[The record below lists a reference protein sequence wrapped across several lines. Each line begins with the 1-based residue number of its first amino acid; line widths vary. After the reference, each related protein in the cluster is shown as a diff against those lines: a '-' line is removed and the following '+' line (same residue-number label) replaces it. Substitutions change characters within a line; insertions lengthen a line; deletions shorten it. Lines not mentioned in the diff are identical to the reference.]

1 MPTYADDRA
10 EIEDLM
16 ARYLFALDFF
26 DADAY
31 AETFTEDGVLDWAM
45 GTVEGRE
52 AIRAEAA
59 GMKASMAQVFGDG
72 TIIRHFVTNI
82 AISFEGDRASTRAA
96 WFEAY
101 NNGPD
106 GAPKMGTFGHYEDAL
121 ERIDGRWLFKRR
133 RIVNEF
139 LDGRK
144 AGPGNP
150 VRGMEPRP

>member
-1 MPTYADDRA
+1 
-10 EIEDLM
+10 M

-31 AETFTEDGVLDWAM
+31 AETFAEDGVLDWAM

-59 GMKASMAQVFGDG
+59 GMKEGMAKVFGDA
-72 TIIRHFVTNI
+72 IKVRHFVTNI
-82 AISFEGDRASTRAA
+82 AISVDGDRAATRAA

-101 NNGPD
+101 DSGPD
-106 GAPKMGTFGHYEDAL
+106 RSPVMGTFGHYEDELA
-121 ERIDGRWLFKRR
+121 RIGGRWLFRRR

-139 LDGRK
+139 LEGRQ
-144 AGPGNP
+144 AGHENP
-150 VRGMEPRP
+150 VRTMGVAG

>member
-1 MPTYADDRA
+1 MSYADDRA
-10 EIEDLM
+10 QIEDLM

-31 AETFTEDGVLDWAM
+31 AETFAEDGVLDWAM

-52 AIRAEAA
+52 TIRAEAA
-59 GMKASMAQVFGDG
+59 GMKASMAKVFGDG
-72 TIIRHFVTNI
+72 TMLRHFVTNI
-82 AISFEGDRASTRAA
+82 AISVDGDRASTRAA

-101 NNGPD
+101 GNGPGSD
-106 GAPKMGTFGHYEDAL
+106 PRMGTFGHYEDELA
-121 ERIDGRWLFKRR
+121 RIDGRWCFKRR

-139 LDGRK
+139 LEGRM

-150 VRGMEPRP
+150 VRGMLAD

>member
-1 MPTYADDRA
+1 MSYADDRA

-31 AETFTEDGVLDWAM
+31 AATFTEDGVLDWAM
-45 GTVEGRE
+45 GEVAGRE

-59 GMKASMAQVFGDG
+59 GMKAAMAKVFGG
-72 TIIRHFVTNI
+72 ETLLRHFVTNI
-82 AISFEGDRASTRAA
+82 AISVDGDRASTRAA

-101 NNGPD
+101 NDGPD
-106 GAPKMGTFGHYEDAL
+106 GSPRMGTFGHYEDELA
-121 ERIDGRWLFKRR
+121 RIDGCWLFRRR

-139 LDGRK
+139 LEGRK
-144 AGPGNP
+144 AGPANP
-150 VRGMEPRP
+150 VRTMEFQP

>member
-1 MPTYADDRA
+1 MSYADDRA
-10 EIEDLM
+10 AIEDLM

-45 GTVEGRE
+45 GEVAGRE

-59 GMKASMAQVFGDG
+59 GMKASMAKVFGDD
-72 TIIRHFVTNI
+72 TLLRHFVTNI
-82 AISFEGDRASTRAA
+82 AISVNGDRASTRAA

-106 GAPKMGTFGHYEDAL
+106 GSSRMGTFGHYEDELA
-121 ERIDGRWLFKRR
+121 RIDGRWLFKRR

-139 LDGRK
+139 LEGRK
-144 AGPGNP
+144 AGPDNP
-150 VRGMEPRP
+150 VKTMEAGS

>member
-1 MPTYADDRA
+1 MPSYAEDRA
-10 EIEDLM
+10 EIENLM

-31 AETFTEDGVLDWAM
+31 AETFAEDGVLDWAM

-59 GMKASMAQVFGDG
+59 GMKASMAQVFGGD
-72 TIIRHFVTNI
+72 TKIRHFVTNI
-82 AISFEGDRASTRAA
+82 AISVEGSRAKTRAA

-106 GAPKMGTFGHYEDAL
+106 GSPKMGTFGHYEDELA
-121 ERIDGRWLFKRR
+121 RIGGRWLFKRR
-133 RIVNEF
+133 KIVNEF
-139 LDGRK
+139 LAGRQ

-150 VRGMEPRP
+150 VRGMEPAQ

>member
-1 MPTYADDRA
+1 MPSYADDRA

-31 AETFTEDGVLDWAM
+31 AETFAEDGVLDWAM

-59 GMKASMAQVFGDG
+59 GMKASMASVFGAE
-72 TIIRHFVTNI
+72 TTIRHFVTNI
-82 AISFEGDRASTRAA
+82 AISVEGERASTRAA

-106 GAPKMGTFGHYEDAL
+106 GAPKMGTFGHYEDELA
-121 ERIDGRWLFKRR
+121 RIDGRWLFKRR

-139 LDGRK
+139 LEGRK
-144 AGPGNP
+144 AGPDNP
-150 VRGMEPRP
+150 VRGMEATQ

>member
-1 MPTYADDRA
+1 MSYADDRA

-31 AETFTEDGVLDWAM
+31 AETFAEDGALDWAM
-45 GTVEGRE
+45 GTVEGRD

-59 GMKASMAQVFGDG
+59 GMKASMARVFGQD
-72 TIIRHFVTNI
+72 TMLRHFVTNI
-82 AISFEGDRASTRAA
+82 AISVDGNRASTRAA

-101 NNGPD
+101 GNGPGSD
-106 GAPKMGTFGHYEDAL
+106 PRMGTFGHYEDEL
-121 ERIDGRWLFKRR
+121 VRIDGRWKFKRR

-139 LDGRK
+139 LDGRQ
-144 AGPGNP
+144 AGPDNP
-150 VRGMEPRP
+150 VRSMGVAA

>member
-1 MPTYADDRA
+1 MPSYAEDRA

-16 ARYLFALDFF
+16 ARYLFALDWF

-31 AETFTEDGVLDWAM
+31 AETFAEDGVLDWAM

-59 GMKASMAQVFGDG
+59 AMREGMAKVFGAE
-72 TIIRHFVTNI
+72 TLLRHFVTNI
-82 AISFEGDRASTRAA
+82 AITVEGNRAWTRAA
-96 WFEAY
+96 WFEGY

-106 GAPKMGTFGHYEDAL
+106 GAPAMGTFGHYEDELA
-121 ERIDGRWLFKRR
+121 RIDGAWKFKRR

-139 LDGRK
+139 LEGRK
-144 AGPGNP
+144 AGPVNP
-150 VRGMEPRP
+150 VRGMGL

>member
-1 MPTYADDRA
+1 MSYADDRA

-31 AETFTEDGVLDWAM
+31 AATFTEDGVLDWAM
-45 GTVEGRE
+45 GEVRGRA

-59 GMKASMAQVFGDG
+59 TMKAKMAGVFGGDVM
-72 TIIRHFVTNI
+72 IRHFATNI
-82 AISFEGDRASTRAA
+82 AITINCDSAETRAA

-101 NNGPD
+101 RE
-106 GAPKMGTFGHYEDAL
+106 GADTQPRFGTFGHYEDQLA
-121 ERIDGRWLFKRR
+121 RIDGRWLFKRR

-139 LDGRK
+139 IPGRE
-144 AGPGNP
+144 AGPANP
-150 VRGMEPRP
+150 LSTMEPIP

>member
-1 MPTYADDRA
+1 MSYADDRA

-31 AETFTEDGVLDWAM
+31 AATFSEDGVLPWAM
-45 GTVEGRE
+45 GLAEGRE
-52 AIRAEAA
+52 AIRAEAS
-59 GMKASMAQVFGDG
+59 GMKASMASVFGEG
-72 TIIRHFVTNI
+72 TSIRHFVTNI
-82 AISFEGDRASTRAA
+82 AISVDEDRASTRAA

-101 NNGPD
+101 NNGPN
-106 GAPKMGTFGHYEDAL
+106 GAPRMGTFGHYEDQL

-139 LDGRK
+139 LDGRQ
-144 AGPGNP
+144 AGPDNP
-150 VRGMEPRP
+150 VRGMG

>member
-1 MPTYADDRA
+1 VSYADDRA

-31 AETFTEDGVLDWAM
+31 AECFAEDGVLDWAM
-45 GTVEGRE
+45 GTVAGRE

-59 GMKASMAQVFGDG
+59 GMNASMAGVFGAE
-72 TIIRHFVTNI
+72 TTVRHFVTNI
-82 AISFEGDRASTRAA
+82 AISVAGDRASTRAA

-106 GAPKMGTFGHYEDAL
+106 GAPKMGTFGHYEDELA
-121 ERIDGRWLFKRR
+121 RIDGHWRFKRR

-144 AGPGNP
+144 AGPDNP
-150 VRGMEPRP
+150 VRSMSA

>member
-1 MPTYADDRA
+1 MSYADDRA
-10 EIEDLM
+10 AIEDLM

-31 AETFTEDGVLDWAM
+31 AETFAEDGVLDWAM
-45 GTVEGRE
+45 GLAEGRE

-59 GMKASMAQVFGDG
+59 GMKASMASVFGVG

-82 AISFEGDRASTRAA
+82 AISVDGDRASTRAA

-106 GAPKMGTFGHYEDAL
+106 GSPKMGTFGHYEDELA
-121 ERIDGRWLFKRR
+121 RIDGRWLFTRR

-139 LDGRK
+139 LEGRK
-144 AGPGNP
+144 AGPDNP
-150 VRGMEPRP
+150 VRGMSNQ